1 MIHPIGNPANISSLF
16 AAQTPT
22 KAGSAAAQAA
32 YSPMKE
38 KIEGAGMEIKESA
51 GMKAAETMHALASL
65 ESAQTLATPAAHAAI
80 STQAVTQAWSNRLW
94 TGGS

>member
-1 MIHPIGNPANISSLF
+1 MINPIGSSSNISSLL

-38 KIEGAGMEIKESA
+38 KIEGAGMEMKESA
-51 GMKAAETMHALASL
+51 GMKASETMHALASL
-65 ESAQTLATPAAHAAI
+65 ESAQTLATPAANAGI
-80 STQAVTQAWSNRLW
+80 STQATTQAWSNRLW